1 LKLQKQVNFRVAL
14 LLSYRYFG
22 SQVKYVSVSVKI
34 WAQY

>member
-1 LKLQKQVNFRVAL
+1 MAL
-14 LLSYRYFG
+14 LLSYRYFS